1 MDTLPALFVVDHD
14 ESSLAVIVSDLERRF
29 GRDFSVR
36 GSELI
41 RGRDRRLARL
51 AQAGQPVAL
60 VLVDDSASE
69 ILACVHE
76 LHPRSKRVLLVDR
89 DYSATS
95 PAVQAMA
102 LGRAD
107 YHLVRPWADNEIMFE
122 AMSGYLSA
130 WTRERKPNFET
141 FRIVAREHDPRL
153 PRVRDAPVAVQPA
166 VRVLLQR
173 QRGRT
178 AVARRERDWRER
190 SCRS

>member
-1 MDTLPALFVVDHD
+1 MKDLPVLFVVDHD

-36 GSELI
+36 GTSSSEGAIEAL
-41 RGRDRRLARL
+41 GDF

-60 VLVDDSASE
+60 VLVDDSAAE
-69 ILACVHE
+69 ILARVHE

-122 AMSGYLSA
+122 AMSGYLSS

-141 FRIVAREHDPRL
+141 FRIVALSETHFTEL
-153 PRVRDAPVAVQPA
+153 N
-166 VRVLLQR
+166 QR
-173 QRGRT
+173 
-178 AVARRERDWRER
+178 
-190 SCRS
+190 SMP